1 MHVRYLVI
9 VTLFYHY
16 IYFYIPINVIKI
28 IYLLNK
34 LFLRK
39 FYNGFFNFKCL
50 LIQFLMLKVNY
61 FTNIFWVNLHII
73 LFLFDLLYLSIYLD
87 QLYQIQIQIIFL
99 LYQIIL
105 IWVIK
110 IVLMLFQII
119 FAYVIIIVNLLLN
132 LIFIIRIFLNVNHEV
147 FNIITIIYDILLI
160 FVNFNQKFCY
170 TNKNLFLYQ
179 FQTKNLTLDI

>member
-16 IYFYIPINVIKI
+16 FYFFIPINVIKI

-34 LFLRK
+34 LFLRM
-39 FYNGFFNFKCL
+39 FINGFFIFYL
-50 LIQFLMLKVNY
+50 LILNVYLCQFLMLQVNY
-61 FTNIFWVNLHII
+61 VTNIFLVNLHII

-119 FAYVIIIVNLLLN
+119 FTYVIIIVNLLLN

-160 FVNFNQKFCY
+160 FVNFYQKFC
-170 TNKNLFLYQ
+170 
-179 FQTKNLTLDI
+179 